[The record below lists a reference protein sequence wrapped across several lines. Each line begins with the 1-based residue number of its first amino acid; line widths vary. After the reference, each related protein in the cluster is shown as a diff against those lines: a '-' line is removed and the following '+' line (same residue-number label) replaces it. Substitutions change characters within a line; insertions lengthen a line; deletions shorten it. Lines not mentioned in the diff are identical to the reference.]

1 MKSIANSAKVH
12 ENEVKEIV
20 CSVQNETACNVLKR
34 IMKLYTQSHLY
45 LNQWKTLNVEIDC
58 LKRNIALVRRY
69 EASGLQL
76 EGKGLWL
83 LSMVLEHGCN
93 AITIDN
99 ATLTVLFDTLL
110 RVAVETNAFTL
121 CTSTLLLLVTK
132 FHAKCTNLFETG
144 KDY

>member
-83 LSMVLEHGCN
+83 LW
-93 AITIDN
+93 
-99 ATLTVLFDTLL
+99 
-110 RVAVETNAFTL
+110 
-121 CTSTLLLLVTK
+121 
-132 FHAKCTNLFETG
+132 
-144 KDY
+144 